1 MALSDAIWAVPE
13 LHFQEKKSMLYMKEA
28 LEKEGFQTEVG
39 VAGLETALVGTY
51 GSGKPVIAFL
61 GEYDALPGLSQ
72 KVGQHNM
79 SLLWMVEAVM
89 AVVITY

>member
-1 MALSDAIWAVPE
+1 MPE
-13 LHFQEKKSMLYMKEA
+13 LHFQEKIGAIYERGTR
-28 LEKEGFQTEVG
+28 KEGFQTDVG
-39 VAGLETALVGTY
+39 VVGLETALVGTY

-79 SLLWMVEAVM
+79 NLLWMVEADM